1 MAYSKF
7 VTSAGTSGSGNSLRF
22 AIYLRATGEYIGS
35 AYTVDGGDNWFI
47 RGLFREVARSF
58 TGSQA
63 AIEQA
68 TFMYEQEHSVLSD
81 AELMA
86 MF

>member
-1 MAYSKF
+1 MTYSKF
-7 VTSAGTSGSGNSLRF
+7 VTNTGTSGSGKSYRF
-22 AIYLRATGEYIGS
+22 AIYIRSTGEYIGS

-58 TGSQA
+58 SNSQE

-68 TFMYEQEHSVLSD
+68 TFMYEQEHSALSD

-86 MF
+86 TF